1 MYYFDYSATTKTDK
15 KVLDRFNEVSQEYFG
30 NANSSY
36 EFARKCKKVID
47 DTSCIIADYFNI
59 MPNEIIY
66 TSGASEANN
75 LAITKQV
82 VEVKTELENI
92 REQIQ
97 NIE

>member
-1 MYYFDYSATTKTDK
+1 MMYYFDYSATTKTDK
-15 KVLDRFNEVSQEYFG
+15 EVLDRFNEVSQKYFG

-47 DTSCIIADYFNI
+47 DTSCIIADYFGI

-75 LAITKQV
+75 NYEDRTFFSCFYFILFTK
-82 VEVKTELENI
+82 
-92 REQIQ
+92 
-97 NIE
+97 